1 MNTKQQFTEVEFGQQ
16 KVKVP
21 KGGYYDRFRM
31 NPDLDEV
38 AQDPAVGNIDFFR
51 HIPKKIVESR
61 VGPVWAPNFYY
72 RSANVQL
79 LMLAPIKQIKAKL
92 PADLTP
98 LQPFPGYGLVA
109 VTFFTHSVCDNDPYN
124 EVSIAIVVRKPN
136 ARGSHI
142 AELMK
147 SMRQRHFYAH
157 VLALPVDTE
166 IARVRGVYGYQ
177 LPKWLTKIDVNINS
191 KEVQADIFDVNG
203 KLDLSLKTAVPT
215 LKHVDSETHINRA
228 TMLHVVDGK
237 WHQTEVESN
246 ILSFAQ
252 KLFPKNVQLEKNEGP
267 LSTLLNELSA
277 STILR
282 LDIIEDA
289 QVVLNLPIKLL

>member
-1 MNTKQQFTEVEFGQQ
+1 MNIKQQFTEVEFGQQ

-38 AQDPAVGNIDFFR
+38 AQDPAAGNIDFFR
-51 HIPKKIVESR
+51 KIPKKLVESR
-61 VGPVWAPNFYY
+61 VGSVWAPNFYY
-72 RSANVQL
+72 RSSNIQL

-92 PADLTP
+92 PAALTP

-109 VTFFTHSVCDNDPYN
+109 VTFFTYSVCDNDPYN
-124 EVSIAIVVRKPN
+124 EVSIAIVVRQPN
-136 ARGSHI
+136 ARGPHI

-191 KEVQADIFDVNG
+191 KEVHANIFDLNG
-203 KLDLSLKTAVPT
+203 QLDLSLKNAVPT
-215 LKHVDSETHINRA
+215 LKRVGSETHINKA

-237 WHQTEVESN
+237 WHQTDVQSN

-252 KLFPKNVQLEKNEGP
+252 KFFPKNIQLEKNEGP
-267 LSTLLNELSA
+267 LTNLLNELGA

-282 LDIIEDA
+282 LDVVEDA
-289 QVVLNLPIKLL
+289 QVVLNLPVKI

>member
-1 MNTKQQFTEVEFGQQ
+1 MNIKQQFTEVEFGQQ

-31 NPDLDEV
+31 NPDLDKV

-79 LMLAPIKQIKAKL
+79 LILAPIKQIKAKL
-92 PADLTP
+92 PTALTP
-98 LQPFPGYGLVA
+98 LQPFPGYGLIA
-109 VTFFTHSVCDNDPYN
+109 VTFFTYSVCDNDPYN
-124 EVSIAIVVRKPN
+124 EVSITIVVRKPN
-136 ARGSHI
+136 ARGPHI

-166 IARVRGVYGYQ
+166 IARVRGVHGYQ
-177 LPKWLTKIDVNINS
+177 LPKWLTKIDVDINS
-191 KEVQADIFDVNG
+191 KEVQANIFDVNG
-203 KLDLSLKTAVPT
+203 KLDLSLKTAVST
-215 LKHVDSETHINRA
+215 LKRVDAETHINKA

-237 WHQTEVESN
+237 WHQTEVQSN

-267 LSTLLNELSA
+267 LTTLLNELGVSK
-277 STILR
+277 ILR
-282 LDIIEDA
+282 LDVIEDA
-289 QVVLNLPIKLL
+289 QVVLNLPVKI

>member
-1 MNTKQQFTEVEFGQQ
+1 MNIKQQFTEVEFGQQ

-31 NPDLDEV
+31 NPDLDKV
-38 AQDPAVGNIDFFR
+38 AQDPAAGNIDFFR
-51 HIPKKIVESR
+51 NIPKKIVESR

-92 PADLTP
+92 PAALTP

-109 VTFFTHSVCDNDPYN
+109 VTFFTYSVCDNDPYN
-124 EVSIAIVVRKPN
+124 EVSIAIIVRQPN

-177 LPKWLTKIDVNINS
+177 LPKWLTQIDVDINS
-191 KEVQADIFDVNG
+191 KEAQANIFDLNG

-215 LKHVDSETHINRA
+215 LKHVDSETHINKA
-228 TMLHVVDGK
+228 TMLYAVDGK
-237 WHQTEVESN
+237 WHQTEVQSN

-267 LSTLLNELSA
+267 LTTLLNELGA
-277 STILR
+277 SKILR
-282 LDIIEDA
+282 LDVIEDA
-289 QVVLNLPIKLL
+289 QVALNLPTPL

>member
-1 MNTKQQFTEVEFGQQ
+1 
-16 KVKVP
+16 
-21 KGGYYDRFRM
+21 M
-31 NPDLDEV
+31 NPDLDKV
-38 AQDPAVGNIDFFR
+38 AQDPAAGNIDFFR

-109 VTFFTHSVCDNDPYN
+109 VTFFSYSVCDNDPYN
-124 EVSIAIVVRKPN
+124 EVSIAVVVRQPH
-136 ARGSHI
+136 ARGPHI

-177 LPKWLTKIDVNINS
+177 LPKWLTKIDIGISS
-191 KEVQADIFDVNG
+191 KEVQAKIFDVNG
-203 KLDLSLKTAVPT
+203 KLDLSLKTLVPT
-215 LKHVDSETHINRA
+215 LKHVDSETHINKA

-237 WHQTEVESN
+237 WHQTEVQSN

-252 KLFPKNVQLEKNEGP
+252 KLFPKKVRLVKNEGP
-267 LSTLLNELSA
+267 LTKLLNELGA
-277 STILR
+277 SKILR

-289 QVVLNLPIKLL
+289 QVVLNLPTPL

>member
-1 MNTKQQFTEVEFGQQ
+1 MNIKQQFTEVEFGQQ

-51 HIPKKIVESR
+51 KIPKKLVESR

-72 RSANVQL
+72 RSSNIQL

-92 PADLTP
+92 PAALTP

-109 VTFFTHSVCDNDPYN
+109 VTFFTYSVCDNDPYN

-136 ARGSHI
+136 ARGTHI

-191 KEVQADIFDVNG
+191 KEVHANIFDLNG
-203 KLDLSLKTAVPT
+203 QLDLSLKNAVPT
-215 LKHVDSETHINRA
+215 LKRVGSETHINKA

-237 WHQTEVESN
+237 WHQTDVQSN

-252 KLFPKNVQLEKNEGP
+252 KFFPKNIQLEKNEGP
-267 LSTLLNELSA
+267 LTNLLNELGA

-282 LDIIEDA
+282 LDVVEDA
-289 QVVLNLPIKLL
+289 QVVLNLPVKI

>member
-1 MNTKQQFTEVEFGQQ
+1 MNIKQQFTEVEFGQQ

-51 HIPKKIVESR
+51 KIPKKLVESR

-72 RSANVQL
+72 RSSNIQL

-92 PADLTP
+92 PAALTP

-109 VTFFTHSVCDNDPYN
+109 VTFFTYSVCDNDPYN

-136 ARGSHI
+136 ARGTHI

-177 LPKWLTKIDVNINS
+177 LPKWLTKIDVTINS
-191 KEVQADIFDVNG
+191 KEVHANIFDLNG
-203 KLDLSLKTAVPT
+203 QLDLSLKNAVPT
-215 LKHVDSETHINRA
+215 LKRVGSETHINKA

-237 WHQTEVESN
+237 WHQTDVQSN

-252 KLFPKNVQLEKNEGP
+252 KFFPKNIQLEKNEGP
-267 LSTLLNELSA
+267 LTNLLNELGA

-282 LDIIEDA
+282 LDVVEDA
-289 QVVLNLPIKLL
+289 QVVLNLPVKI